1 MQTVISRL
9 VPKILTVL
17 AMVGAVT
24 LLSNHA
30 FAQQLASMDHEF
42 ARQPVSESVRLIDF
56 ERAEVRP
63 GFLPGTYILVV
74 SGTKPYLNM
83 QVTLSPLVYV
93 RQPEYWGIEVIGS
106 LPGIGLPAL
115 APYTVSLPL
124 DSVRGSIGIE
134 VIGANQ
140 TQLFDLP
147 PKADPEWT
155 DQR

>member
-1 MQTVISRL
+1 MQMTLSRL
-9 VPKILTVL
+9 VPKLLTAL
-17 AMVGAVT
+17 AMVGAVM
-24 LLSNHA
+24 LLSHNA
-30 FAQQLASMDHEF
+30 FAQALGSLDPEF
-42 ARQPVSESVRLIDF
+42 ARQPVAESVRLIDF
-56 ERAEVRP
+56 EHAEVRP

-83 QVTLSPLVYV
+83 QVDLSPLVYI

-124 DSVRGSIGIE
+124 DGIRGSIGIE

-140 TQLFDLP
+140 TQLIDLP
-147 PKADPEWT
+147 PKADPDWP

>member
-1 MQTVISRL
+1 MQTIIRRL
-9 VPKILTVL
+9 VPQLLTVL
-17 AMVGAVT
+17 ALVGAVT
-24 LLSNHA
+24 LLSNNA
-30 FAQQLASMDHEF
+30 FAQALGSLDSEF

-83 QVTLSPLVYV
+83 QVMLSPLVYV

-124 DSVRGSIGIE
+124 DSIRGSIGIE

-140 TQLFDLP
+140 TQFINLP
-147 PKADPEWT
+147 PKAGPDWS
-155 DQR
+155 DHR

>member
-1 MQTVISRL
+1 MQTIIRRL
-9 VPKILTVL
+9 VPQLLTVL
-17 AMVGAVT
+17 ALVGAVT
-24 LLSNHA
+24 LLSNNA
-30 FAQQLASMDHEF
+30 FAQALGSLDSEF

-83 QVTLSPLVYV
+83 QVMLSPLVYV

-124 DSVRGSIGIE
+124 DSIRGSIGIE

-140 TQLFDLP
+140 TQLINLP
-147 PKADPEWT
+147 PKADPDWT
-155 DQR
+155 AQK

>member
-1 MQTVISRL
+1 MQTILSRL
-9 VPKILTVL
+9 VLKLLTTL

-24 LLSNHA
+24 LLSHNA
-30 FAQQLASMDHEF
+30 FAQELTSMDPAF
-42 ARQPVSESVRLIDF
+42 ARQPVAESVRLIDF

-63 GFLPGTYILVV
+63 GFLPGTFILVV

-93 RQPEYWGIEVIGS
+93 RQPEYWGIEVIGT

-124 DSVRGSIGIE
+124 DSIRGSIGIE
-134 VIGANQ
+134 VIGANE
-140 TQLFDLP
+140 TQLIDLP
-147 PKADPEWT
+147 PKADPDWT
-155 DQR
+155 NQR

>member
-1 MQTVISRL
+1 MQTILSRVVSKL
-9 VPKILTVL
+9 LTAV
-17 AMVGAVT
+17 AMIGAVT
-24 LLSNHA
+24 LLSNNA
-30 FAQQLASMDHEF
+30 FAQELTNMDHEF
-42 ARQPVSESVRLIDF
+42 ARQPVAESVRLIDF

-124 DSVRGSIGIE
+124 DSIRGSLGIE

-140 TQLFDLP
+140 TQLINLP
-147 PKADPEWT
+147 PQADPDWSY
-155 DQR
+155 QR

>member
-1 MQTVISRL
+1 MQTIISRL
-9 VPKILTVL
+9 VSKILIAL

-24 LLSNHA
+24 LLSTNA
-30 FAQQLASMDHEF
+30 FAQELASRDHEF
-42 ARQPVSESVRLIDF
+42 VRQPVSESVRLIDF
-56 ERAEVRP
+56 EHAEVRP

-74 SGTKPYLNM
+74 AGTKPYLNM
-83 QVTLSPLVYV
+83 QVALSPLVYV
-93 RQPEYWGIEVIGS
+93 RQPEYWGIEVIGA

-124 DSVRGSIGIE
+124 DSIRGSIGIE

-140 TQLFDLP
+140 TQFINLP
-147 PKADPEWT
+147 PKAGHDWT

>member
-1 MQTVISRL
+1 MQTVISR
-9 VPKILTVL
+9 VVKILTAL
-17 AMVGAVT
+17 AVVGAVT
-24 LLSNHA
+24 LLSNNA
-30 FAQQLASMDHEF
+30 FAQALASMEEEF
-42 ARQPVSESVRLIDF
+42 AQNPVPQSVRLIDF

-63 GFLPGTYILVV
+63 GFLPETYILVV

-83 QVTLSPLVYV
+83 QVELSPLVYV
-93 RQPEYWGIEVIGS
+93 RQPEYWEIEVIGS

-124 DSVRGSIGIE
+124 DGIRGSIGIE

-140 TQLFDLP
+140 TQLINIP
-147 PKADPEWT
+147 PTADQDWT

>member
-1 MQTVISRL
+1 MQTILSRL
-9 VPKILTVL
+9 VPKLLTAL
-17 AMVGAVT
+17 AMVAAVM
-24 LLSNHA
+24 LLSNTT
-30 FAQQLASMDHEF
+30 FAQELTNMDPEF
-42 ARQPVSESVRLIDF
+42 ARQPVPESVRLIDF

-106 LPGIGLPAL
+106 LPGIGLPTL
-115 APYTVSLPL
+115 TPYTVSLPL
-124 DSVRGSIGIE
+124 DGIQGSLGIE

-140 TQLFDLP
+140 TQLITLP
-147 PKADPEWT
+147 PKADSDWP

>member
-1 MQTVISRL
+1 MQTIIRRL
-9 VPKILTVL
+9 VPQPLTVL
-17 AMVGAVT
+17 ALVGAVT
-24 LLSNHA
+24 LLSNNA
-30 FAQQLASMDHEF
+30 FAQALGSLDSEF

-83 QVTLSPLVYV
+83 QVMLSPLVYV

-124 DSVRGSIGIE
+124 DSIRGSIGIE

-140 TQLFDLP
+140 TQFINLP
-147 PKADPEWT
+147 PKAGSDWT
-155 DQR
+155 DHR

>member
-9 VPKILTVL
+9 VKILTALVV
-17 AMVGAVT
+17 VGAVT
-24 LLSNHA
+24 LLSHNTL
-30 FAQQLASMDHEF
+30 AQSLASMEEEF
-42 ARQPVSESVRLIDF
+42 AQNPVPQSVFLIDF

-63 GFLPGTYILVV
+63 GFLPETYIPVV

-83 QVTLSPLVYV
+83 EVRLSPFVYV

-106 LPGIGLPAL
+106 LPGVGLPTL

-124 DSVRGSIGIE
+124 DGVRGSLGIE

-140 TQLFDLP
+140 TQLINIPLQAGQDWTA
-147 PKADPEWT
+147 PK
-155 DQR
+155 

>member
-9 VPKILTVL
+9 VHKLLTAL
-17 AMVGAVT
+17 AMLGAVT
-24 LLSNHA
+24 LLSNNA
-30 FAQQLASMDHEF
+30 FAQELSSMDHEF

-83 QVTLSPLVYV
+83 QVALSPLVYV

-124 DSVRGSIGIE
+124 DGIRGSIGIE
-134 VIGANQ
+134 VIGANL
-140 TQLFDLP
+140 TQLINIP
-147 PKADPEWT
+147 PKAYLD
-155 DQR
+155 

>member
-1 MQTVISRL
+1 MQTILSRL
-9 VPKILTVL
+9 VPKLLTAL
-17 AMVGAVT
+17 AMVAAVM
-24 LLSNHA
+24 LLSNNT
-30 FAQQLASMDHEF
+30 FAQELTNMDPEF
-42 ARQPVSESVRLIDF
+42 ARQPVAESVRLIDF

-63 GFLPGTYILVV
+63 GFLPETYILVV

-83 QVTLSPLVYV
+83 QVMLSPLVYV
-93 RQPEYWGIEVIGS
+93 RQPEYWSIEVIGS

-124 DSVRGSIGIE
+124 DSIRGSLGIE

-140 TQLFDLP
+140 TQLINLP
-147 PKADPEWT
+147 PQADPDWP

>member
-9 VPKILTVL
+9 VHKILTAL
-17 AMVGAVT
+17 AMLGAVT
-24 LLSNHA
+24 LLSTNT
-30 FAQQLASMDHEF
+30 FAQELVSMDHEF

-83 QVTLSPLVYV
+83 QVALSPLVYV

-106 LPGIGLPAL
+106 LPGLGLPAL
-115 APYTVSLPL
+115 APYIVSLPL
-124 DSVRGSIGIE
+124 DGIRGSIGIE

-140 TQLFDLP
+140 TQFINLP
-147 PKADPEWT
+147 PKADPDWT
-155 DQR
+155 GQR